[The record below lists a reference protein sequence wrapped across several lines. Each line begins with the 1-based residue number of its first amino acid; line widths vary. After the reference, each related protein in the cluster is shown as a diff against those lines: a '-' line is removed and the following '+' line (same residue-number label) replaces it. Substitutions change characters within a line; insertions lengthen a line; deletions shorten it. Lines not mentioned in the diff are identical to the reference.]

1 LFYLLKANSPPALI
15 NFFAAHLKATTK
27 PPQREMAK
35 EQIMM
40 EFNRINEEAQLFHEF
55 LEENGLED
63 ERLKTKFLFEV
74 LRELELVEEALDNS
88 KEQAWIIK
96 TLAEIDTTLKEMR
109 SHITT
114 V

>member
-1 LFYLLKANSPPALI
+1 
-15 NFFAAHLKATTK
+15 
-27 PPQREMAK
+27 MAK
-35 EQIMM
+35 EQILA
-40 EFNRINEEAQLFHEF
+40 EFNRINDEAQQYHEF
-55 LEENGLED
+55 LKENGWED

>member
-1 LFYLLKANSPPALI
+1 LFTYLKQTRHPPPSI
-15 NFFAAHLKATTK
+15 FAAHLKATTK
-27 PPQREMAK
+27 TPQREMAK
-35 EQIMM
+35 EQILA
-40 EFNRINEEAQLFHEF
+40 EFNRINDEAQQYHEF
-55 LEENGLED
+55 LKENGWED